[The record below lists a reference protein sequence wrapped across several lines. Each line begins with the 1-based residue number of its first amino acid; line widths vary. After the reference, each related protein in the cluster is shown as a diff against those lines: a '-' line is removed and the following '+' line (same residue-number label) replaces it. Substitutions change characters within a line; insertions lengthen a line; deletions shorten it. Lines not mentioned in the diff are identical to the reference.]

1 MLELHFEGWFQ
12 CRLARD
18 PDPSDEKRGI
28 SGASFATVYEPD
40 LDRIIRLNDPVAS
53 RDWFLPP
60 DNQVPRVGVSV
71 KAVYIRGQKNDNHP
85 LLGARVDFL
94 DKPVFQG
101 LNGVLQSTGCEPIDP
116 FHVRVSGNNIV
127 LKKKDLWDPDRPG
140 LTMYDLP
147 LDSPLLSR
155 RQPQGSEMR
164 VLEVRSATGI
174 FDADGYIRKRI
185 QDLESAINERK
196 EARTRADTG
205 DRTTLDLQIAGLQQ
219 RLDALTI
226 PPQLDLL
233 FESQIS
239 MEAARALDARQS
251 QPEILLSQLPE
262 AGQLVTDFGGQ
273 DIRFS
278 NQAVFVAEPDPATKG
293 AGNGN
298 VPPHGSVRWKIKDP
312 MHWVNPSLSKQK
324 PLFSG
329 QLDSL
334 LHLPAQFRIEKLLPR
349 GSQYAIIAFE
359 EVEPWQTKVFKI
371 LLSCQSIYQF
381 DIRGPAEVEGDP
393 GVPIATDLPWPVSFW
408 MGAWDN
414 DALSGYLKGY
424 LQIPLTIAL

>member
-1 MLELHFEGWFQ
+1 
-12 CRLARD
+12 
-18 PDPSDEKRGI
+18 
-28 SGASFATVYEPD
+28 
-40 LDRIIRLNDPVAS
+40 
-53 RDWFLPP
+53 
-60 DNQVPRVGVSV
+60 
-71 KAVYIRGQKNDNHP
+71 
-85 LLGARVDFL
+85 
-94 DKPVFQG
+94 
-101 LNGVLQSTGCEPIDP
+101 
-116 FHVRVSGNNIV
+116 
-127 LKKKDLWDPDRPG
+127 
-140 LTMYDLP
+140 
-147 LDSPLLSR
+147 
-155 RQPQGSEMR
+155 
-164 VLEVRSATGI
+164 
-174 FDADGYIRKRI
+174 
-185 QDLESAINERK
+185 
-196 EARTRADTG
+196 
-205 DRTTLDLQIAGLQQ
+205 
-219 RLDALTI
+219 
-226 PPQLDLL
+226 LDLL

-251 QPEILLSQLPE
+251 QPKILLSQLPE

-278 NQAVFVAEPDPATKG
+278 NQAVFVAEPDPAIKG

-298 VPPHGSVRWKIKDP
+298 VLPHGSVRWKIKDP
-312 MHWVNPSLSKQK
+312 MHWVNTSLSKQK